1 MYICTGG
8 RGGVQNGALIYTFNV
23 YVKLKC
29 ACEAYEIRNIS
40 LPNTLC
46 CWIWLRRHTDCT
58 HTPVYATDDMPAGF
72 GTESIM
78 MGRSQDYT
86 FLFLFSHYTIALHQT
101 FAVFCLEWP
110 VNHFLPKIKIW
121 QVSSIFAYGTTHMSS
136 CLFLKTPLKHVRIF
150 AATCS
155 RK

>member
-1 MYICTGG
+1 MHT
-8 RGGVQNGALIYTFNV
+8 RREGVENDVLIYTFNV
-23 YVKLKC
+23 SVKLKFL
-29 ACEAYEIRNIS
+29 CEACEIRNIS
-40 LPNTLC
+40 LPTTVC
-46 CWIWLRRHTDCT
+46 CSIWLRRHTDCT

-86 FLFLFSHYTIALHQT
+86 FLFLFSHYTIALRQI
-101 FAVFCLEWP
+101 FAVFCLELP

-121 QVSSIFAYGTTHMSS
+121 QVSSIFAYGTTHMFS
-136 CLFLKTPLKHVRIF
+136 CLFLKTPLNHVRIF
-150 AATCS
+150 GATCS